1 MNTMTD
7 EVHSCSLF
15 CDRPACIKAQRDQM
29 RFAADMPDTTPTVV
43 AHPLGA
49 LEIRSTERLLVA
61 AELLARAKRMRARGH
76 AMRADTLESAA
87 LALRGSARKLLDLPK
102 ATP

>member
-1 MNTMTD
+1 MSGITD

-29 RFAADMPDTTPTVV
+29 RFAADMTDTTPTVV

-49 LEIRSTERLLVA
+49 LEIRSAERLLVA
-61 AELLARAKRMRARGH
+61 TELLARAKRMRARGH
-76 AMRADTLESAA
+76 AVRADALECAA
-87 LALRGSARKLLDLPK
+87 LALRGSARKLLDMQGG
-102 ATP
+102 AA